1 MGKKKRRPRLEET
14 PTRRLMK
21 VLSQECT
28 HLDKIR
34 PVEPGADGCEE
45 CLEMGDTWMHLRECL
60 ICGHVG
66 CCDSSVSLPLHNG
79 ILFRATLS
87 PAGAATYALSA

>member
-1 MGKKKRRPRLEET
+1 
-14 PTRRLMK
+14 MK

-87 PAGAATYALSA
+87 PAAQLMIELATRRIQAIAQPL